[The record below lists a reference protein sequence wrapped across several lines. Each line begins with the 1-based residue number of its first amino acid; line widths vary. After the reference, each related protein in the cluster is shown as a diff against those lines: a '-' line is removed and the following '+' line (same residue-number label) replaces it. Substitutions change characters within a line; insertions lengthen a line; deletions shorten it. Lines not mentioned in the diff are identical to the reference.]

1 MRTRARVD
9 ANHGAIVAAL
19 RRVGCNVLDLSRV
32 GAGCP
37 DLLVSC
43 RRRGGLPD
51 LLLMEVKTAKGKF
64 SADQRKFEAL
74 GWPVFVAR
82 SVEEALKIVGV
93 DIR

>member
-9 ANHGAIVAAL
+9 GNHRAIVKAL

-43 RRRGGLPD
+43 RRRGHLPS
-51 LLLMEVKTAKGKF
+51 LLLMEVKTARGRLT
-64 SADQRKFEAL
+64 ADQQNFEAQ
-74 GWPVFVAR
+74 GWAVFVVR
-82 SVEEALKIVGV
+82 SVDEALKIVGMST
-93 DIR
+93 

>member
-9 ANHGAIVAAL
+9 GNHGAIVKAL

-32 GAGCP
+32 GSGCP

-51 LLLMEVKTAKGKF
+51 LVLMEVKTARGAF
-64 SADQRKFEAL
+64 TADQRAFEAR
-74 GWPVFVAR
+74 GWPVFVVR
-82 SVEEALKIVGV
+82 SVTEALMIVGV
-93 DIR
+93 S